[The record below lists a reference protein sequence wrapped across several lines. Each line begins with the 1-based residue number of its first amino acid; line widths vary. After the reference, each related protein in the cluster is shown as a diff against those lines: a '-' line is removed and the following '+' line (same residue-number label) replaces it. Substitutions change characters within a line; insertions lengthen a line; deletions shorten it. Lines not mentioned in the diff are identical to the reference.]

1 MTQKYRVQIWLEY
14 DCGLAAT
21 EKQALSYYIA
31 LGVWPAL
38 WQARWQK
45 RTKKEFAAFSDF
57 NSLN

>member
-21 EKQALSYYIA
+21 EMQSLSYYAA
-31 LGVWPAL
+31 LGIWPAL
-38 WQARWQK
+38 CQARSEK
-45 RTKKEFAAFSDF
+45 KTKKEFAAFSDF